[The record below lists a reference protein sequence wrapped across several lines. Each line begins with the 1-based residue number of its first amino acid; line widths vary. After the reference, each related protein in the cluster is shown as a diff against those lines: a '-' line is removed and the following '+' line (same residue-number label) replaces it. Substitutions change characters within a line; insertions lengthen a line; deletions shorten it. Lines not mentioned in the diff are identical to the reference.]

1 MHPNAIDLQ
10 AFACGDDAP
19 HVASHV
25 GECDACN
32 AYVARAAGLAKEV
45 PSTWAAKIAMLDA
58 AATAHTAHTDERKPA
73 TVTAIGSRRTKIA
86 LAIAP
91 FAAAAAILLWMG
103 TREPVA
109 TLPFANGTSPRA
121 TAPPTALAINDT
133 PDPDTTFKGG
143 IQVAVVRE
151 RKGVQDR
158 FTNAVRVRPGDRLR
172 IEVALDRSQTILGAV
187 MGEDGS
193 YVELMPA
200 GVRDAGT
207 HFSEK
212 ATRVD
217 EHPLRGTILVGTPE
231 ADRLARATHA
241 LAGLRTLPIEWEA
254 P

>member
-19 HVASHV
+19 HVASHL
-25 GECDACN
+25 GDCDACN
-32 AYVARAAGLAKEV
+32 AYVAKVGGLAKEA
-45 PSTWAAKIAMLDA
+45 PRAKLPLLDA
-58 AATAHTAHTDERKPA
+58 GATDEKKPA
-73 TVTAIGSRRTKIA
+73 TVTAIGSRRSKVV
-86 LAIAP
+86 LAILP
-91 FAAAAAILLWMG
+91 FAAAAAVLLWMG
-103 TREPVA
+103 TRDPAA
-109 TLPFANGTSPRA
+109 TSTTASASARPK
-121 TAPPTALAINDT
+121 APPTALAQNDQ

-193 YVELMPA
+193 YVEIMPA
-200 GVRDAGT
+200 AVRDAGT

-212 ATRVD
+212 STRID
-217 EHPLRGTILVGTPE
+217 EHPLRGTILVGSPE
-231 ADRLARATHA
+231 AVALARTTHD
-241 LAGLRTLPIEWEA
+241 LAGLRTLPIEWET

>member
-19 HVASHV
+19 HVASHLAD
-25 GECDACN
+25 CDACN
-32 AYVARAAGLAKEV
+32 AYVARAGGLAKEA
-45 PSTWAAKIAMLDA
+45 PRAKLPTLD
-58 AATAHTAHTDERKPA
+58 A
-73 TVTAIGSRRTKIA
+73 TVTAIGSRRSKIA

-91 FAAAAAILLWMG
+91 FAAAAAVLLWMG

-109 TLPFANGTSPRA
+109 TLPAANATSPRA

-231 ADRLARATHA
+231 AVRLARSTHDFGGHD

>member
-19 HVASHV
+19 HVATHLH
-25 GECDACN
+25 ECDACT
-32 AYVARAAGLAKEV
+32 AYVARAGGLAKEA
-45 PSTWAAKIAMLDA
+45 PRGKLPTLDA
-58 AATAHTAHTDERKPA
+58 TVSDSDGSERKPA

-109 TLPFANGTSPRA
+109 TSPAANGTSPRA
-121 TAPPTALAINDT
+121 TAPPTALAVNDT

-231 ADRLARATHA
+231 AVRLARTTHD